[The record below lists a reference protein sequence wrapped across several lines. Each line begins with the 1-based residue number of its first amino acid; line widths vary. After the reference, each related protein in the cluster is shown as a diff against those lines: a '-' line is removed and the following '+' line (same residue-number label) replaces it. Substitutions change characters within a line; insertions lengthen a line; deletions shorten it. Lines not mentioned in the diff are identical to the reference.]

1 MLKAIKIRIYP
12 DKSQEQYIRNL
23 LGTSRFI
30 YNYMLSYK
38 INEYQNN
45 NKKSITYN
53 QTSKKLTEIKNEY
66 EWLRNVHSKVLQQ
79 TLKNLDQAYK
89 NFFKNNQGFPNFK
102 SKKDNNQSCRFPKD
116 AISGINGNRINII
129 KQLSNIHFKCSRKDE
144 IYLNKHQDFIKSGT
158 LRKTKDNK
166 FYFSILIDRENDKKL
181 PETNKSIGIDLGI
194 KDFVITS
201 DNQKFENI
209 KIKRNNEKKLAKLH
223 RWLSRK
229 DKGSKNRE
237 KSRIKLAKFY
247 NKLSNIKEYYLHS
260 IANQLLNDN
269 QVISIENLN
278 VKGMLKNHNLA
289 KSIQEVS
296 FSRFKEILKYKAEW
310 NNRQIVEIDTFFPSS
325 KLCSCCGFKN
335 SELTLSVRE
344 WICPDCGEVHDRDL
358 NAATNIKN
366 EGLRL
371 LKVRLSSPELTP
383 LDNCGYTLDELGK
396 ECDFIEFH

>member
-12 DKSQEQYIRNL
+12 DKEQEKYIRNL

-30 YNYMLSYK
+30 YNFMLSYK
-38 INEYQNN
+38 INEYKD
-45 NKKSITYN
+45 NKKSITYS

-66 EWLRNVHSKVLQQ
+66 KWMRNVHSKVIQQ
-79 TLKNLDQAYK
+79 TLINLNQAYK
-89 NFFKNNQGFPNFK
+89 NFFKSNRGFPKFK

-129 KQLSNIHFKCSRKDE
+129 KQLSDIHFKCSRKDE
-144 IYLNKHQDFIKSGT
+144 VYLNKHQQFIKSGT

-209 KIKRNNEKKLAKLH
+209 KIKRNNENKLARLH
-223 RWLSRK
+223 RSLSRK
-229 DKGSKNRE
+229 ESKSKNRE

-247 NKLSNIKEYYLHS
+247 NKLSNIKENYLHS
-260 IANQLLNDN
+260 VANQLINDN

-278 VKGMLKNHNLA
+278 VKGMMKNHNLS

-296 FSRFKEILKYKAEW
+296 FSRFKEILKYKAQWYGRE
-310 NNRQIVEIDTFFPSS
+310 IVEIDKFFPSS
-325 KLCSCCGFKN
+325 KLCSCCRYKN
-335 SELTLSVRE
+335 DGLTLSVRE
-344 WICPDCGEVHDRDL
+344 WICPECGEIHDRDL
-358 NAATNIKN
+358 NAAMNIKN
-366 EGLRL
+366 EGLRIL
-371 LKVRLSSPELTP
+371 NELVRLSSPELTP
-383 LDNCGYTLDELGK
+383 LDSSGYALVELGK
-396 ECDFIEFH
+396 ECGLI